1 MTVNTVIYDFI
12 AENFADHCIYSHGDD
27 FLDYVPIKIASI
39 FPLNRIFQFKFASSL
54 MYANFTVFDFDEP
67 NQDQGWNQ
75 FQNIITSVCPNLKG
89 ILIDGMTSEEDIY
102 KQIYE
107 KENEKIWKNRISFLK
122 LNQIKILNKDIYQ
135 NFDLESQIAIEFNVN
150 WYFRFTDY

>member
-1 MTVNTVIYDFI
+1 
-12 AENFADHCIYSHGDD
+12 
-27 FLDYVPIKIASI
+27 
-39 FPLNRIFQFKFASSL
+39 